1 MDSQNVQV
9 YHIADED
16 QEAGL
21 PEEGNHLTNSDSKDL
36 SENEAKVQENV
47 KDDSDPGE
55 SDTIVAVEIVHAILD
70 EQEIKFP
77 SKDVNHNPMIE
88 IKEADIKDTA
98 VNGMEGNVT
107 LVTTETFLAPV
118 EDNEEEHMKE
128 SSEVSVM
135 LSHEEPEKS
144 SSGQHETPDT
154 NLGMAPV
161 STDTELDAFFGT
173 GDSKETEGRG
183 HFPALDFVDLETDEE
198 GHQDLNRDDGGGG
211 EEESSV
217 HRETTC
223 ETPQGLKDAADSGV
237 AEGDVKM
244 EDRVTNPMEDAG
256 QNAQRAS
263 RDSPPRLDTK
273 DYPLNYQNYKVCRE
287 LQPGVEECIIL
298 ETGEQVICDTRPKA
312 EVSEQTI
319 DRSLNSTSDSNASSS
334 HSQIFVRT
342 VGNVPYHNDTIFKD
356 SDPNRRVYGIDDNAS
371 PRSTPE
377 MTLKELA
384 FNGDGLSFH
393 TQRSD
398 SPESPQE
405 MVPGS
410 DQEVYITENG
420 VAVIMDNVED
430 DIKMNL
436 QSSTAWVVS
445 IEEGISV
452 MTESRLVQRN
462 SESHPLSGDISDG
475 FIHLDLNK
483 EEQKLNS
490 EIKLERIS
498 QIPLDDSEEKSENFA
513 PLMEPQL
520 LGNKNNNN
528 QEMRLEEVDV
538 SNNADDKLSDEEDF
552 RHLRSSD
559 LRYTFSSSSRA
570 QPASPAY
577 SHYENRSY
585 QHSYDPSESRPAVSK
600 NSYSTDM
607 GGNYEDN
614 RSYRIREENNYYRSA
629 DSSSV
634 DSTSLSTRYTPIERG
649 DPKRDSARSESM
661 TVPKF
666 KTLQDQQQVSWLEM
680 FKMIEEQHKCD
691 LQAQYMEHQRI
702 LQEMQRN
709 MEKEL
714 IKQQETLKKRL
725 SSHREILEELS
736 PSRGSGRK
744 MDEDHNINQSRKFD
758 EDDFKESR
766 RMNESSSHTT
776 LMGVP
781 VSLRNPPPLNRYI
794 QHEFLEKKKEMSS
807 PSRQADTS
815 LNLSRLSTVGGDKQ
829 LRGGV
834 YSSPLPL
841 AKVKHKNSPRGSK
854 SYEDTHYV
862 SPRDDISRNSVHWA
876 YDVATSQRPGSGD
889 SSLCES
895 DDVLSPRTR
904 INLREKHAKHLAD
917 LKAYY
922 EEELQELRQLLAARV
937 DRLGAD
943 GSRSSMTAGDKILSS
958 ENQELRQKCKELQ
971 DMLHDSRIEN
981 RELQQKI
988 QGLEIRASDYAG
1000 RFDTAQA
1007 QVLSLKTRLEEV
1019 TEFAKEKEALAAEV
1033 ELKHKK
1039 TIEALQMSFKKEK
1052 ELSESLHNAK
1062 ITIQRLV
1069 DKYET
1074 LEKDYALIKDSLAA
1088 TEEKLFTS
1096 RSEAMDS
1103 SSKLTRLEH
1112 EVKQLKHDNEVL
1124 KHERAIACSNQ
1135 MLKTSYEEAY
1145 SPSTSGFDR
1154 SRPVYSSP
1162 AKARTR
1168 SADGSQF
1175 SNTSPESEADLD
1187 YIRSPILRAERE
1199 LRNLQKSFSTQDF
1212 TPKLQKK
1219 FYGSEVTPRKSGVL
1233 SSSKSLSN
1241 GHLPAQDPHTKLS
1254 SPHSRL
1260 SKPGDET
1267 PPRTPLKGGYTP
1279 SKDVSKGG
1287 ARVQRESRVRSSPS
1301 SKKLCNEN
1309 GLSSEQALEKVKSGE
1324 IVSRPA
1330 WEDVYTSL
1338 AAPSRQD
1345 SIAGKLAALN
1355 SSREM
1360 MIKERIQ
1367 NIHNLERKYDEL
1379 SQEKKKYESALNR
1392 LPAQGHRGEKDKLE
1406 AELDRVDKEL
1416 GSVRMSLKRYHVLKS
1431 TI

>member
-1 MDSQNVQV
+1 MQSEMDSQNVQV
-9 YHIADED
+9 YHIANED
-16 QEAGL
+16 QETCL

-36 SENEAKVQENV
+36 GEKEAKVQENV

-70 EQEIKFP
+70 EQEITFP

-88 IKEADIKDTA
+88 IKEADSKDTA
-98 VNGMEGNVT
+98 VNGMEGSVT

-118 EDNEEEHMKE
+118 EDNEAEHIKE

-135 LSHEEPEKS
+135 LSREEPEKS
-144 SSGQHETPDT
+144 CSGQHETPDT
-154 NLGMAPV
+154 NLGTAPV
-161 STDTELDAFFGT
+161 SSDTELDAFFGT
-173 GDSKETEGRG
+173 GDSKENEGRG

-244 EDRVTNPMEDAG
+244 EDRVTNPTDDAVTNPTDDAC
-256 QNAQRAS
+256 QNAQTAS
-263 RDSPPRLDTK
+263 GNSPPRLDTK

-312 EVSEQTI
+312 EVSEQTV

-356 SDPNRRVYGIDDNAS
+356 SDPNRRVYDIDDNTS

-377 MTLKELA
+377 VTLKELA
-384 FNGDGLSFH
+384 FNGEDNSFKSPDGLSFH
-393 TQRSD
+393 TLRSD

-445 IEEGISV
+445 IEEGFSV
-452 MTESRLVQRN
+452 MRESRLVQRN
-462 SESHPLSGDISDG
+462 CESHPLSGDLRDR
-475 FIHLDLNK
+475 FVHLDLNN

-498 QIPLDDSEEKSENFA
+498 QIPLDDIEDKSENFA

-538 SNNADDKLSDEEDF
+538 SNNADDKLSDEENF
-552 RHLRSSD
+552 RHPRSSD

-570 QPASPAY
+570 QPASHAY

-585 QHSYDPSESRPAVSK
+585 QHSYDPSE
-600 NSYSTDM
+600 
-607 GGNYEDN
+607 
-614 RSYRIREENNYYRSA
+614 SA

-634 DSTSLSTRYTPIERG
+634 DSTSLSTRYTPIEQG

-666 KTLQDQQQVSWLEM
+666 KTLQDQQVSWLEM

-854 SYEDTHYV
+854 SYEDTHNV
-862 SPRDDISRNSVHWA
+862 STRDDMSRNSVHWV

-904 INLREKHAKHLAD
+904 ISLKEKHAKHLAD

-943 GSRSSMTAGDKILSS
+943 GGRSGMTAGDKILSS

-1019 TEFAKEKEALAAEV
+1019 TDFAKEKEALAAEV

-1074 LEKDYALIKDSLAA
+1074 LEKDYALIKESLAA

-1096 RSEAMDS
+1096 RSEAMDF

-1124 KHERAIACSNQ
+1124 KHEHAIACSNQ

-1219 FYGSEVTPRKSGVL
+1219 FYGSEMTPRKSGVL

-1260 SKPGDET
+1260 SKLGDET

-1301 SKKLCNEN
+1301 SKKLCYEN

-1330 WEDVYTSL
+1330 WEDVYTSM
-1338 AAPSRQD
+1338 AAPARQD

-1355 SSREM
+1355 SSREI

>member
-1 MDSQNVQV
+1 MDSQNVQG
-9 YHIADED
+9 YHIANED
-16 QEAGL
+16 QETGL
-21 PEEGNHLTNSDSKDL
+21 PEEGNSKDL

-70 EQEIKFP
+70 EQEITFP

-88 IKEADIKDTA
+88 IKEADSKDTA

-154 NLGMAPV
+154 NLGMAPG

-237 AEGDVKM
+237 AE
-244 EDRVTNPMEDAG
+244 E
-256 QNAQRAS
+256 
-263 RDSPPRLDTK
+263 
-273 DYPLNYQNYKVCRE
+273 
-287 LQPGVEECIIL
+287 
-298 ETGEQVICDTRPKA
+298 
-312 EVSEQTI
+312 
-319 DRSLNSTSDSNASSS
+319 
-334 HSQIFVRT
+334 
-342 VGNVPYHNDTIFKD
+342 
-356 SDPNRRVYGIDDNAS
+356 
-371 PRSTPE
+371 
-377 MTLKELA
+377 
-384 FNGDGLSFH
+384 
-393 TQRSD
+393 
-398 SPESPQE
+398 
-405 MVPGS
+405 
-410 DQEVYITENG
+410 
-420 VAVIMDNVED
+420 
-430 DIKMNL
+430 
-436 QSSTAWVVS
+436 
-445 IEEGISV
+445 
-452 MTESRLVQRN
+452 
-462 SESHPLSGDISDG
+462 
-475 FIHLDLNK
+475 

-498 QIPLDDSEEKSENFA
+498 QIPLDDSEDKSENFA

-862 SPRDDISRNSVHWA
+862 SPRDDMSRNSVHWA

-904 INLREKHAKHLAD
+904 ISLREKHAKHLAD

-943 GSRSSMTAGDKILSS
+943 GGRSGMTAGDKILSS

-1124 KHERAIACSNQ
+1124 KHERAIAC
-1135 MLKTSYEEAY
+1135 
-1145 SPSTSGFDR
+1145 R
-1154 SRPVYSSP
+1154 
-1162 AKARTR
+1162 
-1168 SADGSQF
+1168 
-1175 SNTSPESEADLD
+1175 
-1187 YIRSPILRAERE
+1187 
-1199 LRNLQKSFSTQDF
+1199 
-1212 TPKLQKK
+1212 
-1219 FYGSEVTPRKSGVL
+1219 YGL
-1233 SSSKSLSN
+1233 
-1241 GHLPAQDPHTKLS
+1241 
-1254 SPHSRL
+1254 
-1260 SKPGDET
+1260 
-1267 PPRTPLKGGYTP
+1267 
-1279 SKDVSKGG
+1279 
-1287 ARVQRESRVRSSPS
+1287 
-1301 SKKLCNEN
+1301 
-1309 GLSSEQALEKVKSGE
+1309 
-1324 IVSRPA
+1324 
-1330 WEDVYTSL
+1330 
-1338 AAPSRQD
+1338 
-1345 SIAGKLAALN
+1345 
-1355 SSREM
+1355 
-1360 MIKERIQ
+1360 
-1367 NIHNLERKYDEL
+1367 
-1379 SQEKKKYESALNR
+1379 YESALNR